1 MKVSPMIM
9 CAAALLATHAGA
21 QEVTDTFSDRLA
33 QARTRWHSAAIVRY
47 EYAYN
52 KFCECHAET
61 PPETLVSIESG
72 VVTDV
77 RHRMAKTGD
86 VVPAAAK
93 NFSLYWS
100 VDDLFA
106 LLERA
111 ANGTAT
117 VQADFDAQ
125 LGVPQR
131 IFIDYLPDLI
141 GDELDVRV
149 THFDAL

>member
-1 MKVSPMIM
+1 VR
-9 CAAALLATHAGA
+9 CLAVLWCLALTLPGTARSQDVPEPFT
-21 QEVTDTFSDRLA
+21 DRLA
-33 QARTRWHSAAIVRY
+33 QARMAWQRAAIADYVY
-47 EYAYN
+47 GYN

-61 PPETLVSIESG
+61 PPETLVSIEAG

-86 VVPAAAK
+86 VVPADAK
-93 NFSLYWS
+93 NFSLYWT
-100 VDDLFA
+100 VDDLFV

-111 ANGTAT
+111 SNGTAT
-117 VQADFDAQ
+117 VQADFDSQ

-141 GDELDVRV
+141 GDEVDVRV
-149 THFDAL
+149 TRFDAR